1 MAAKTK
7 AAKTPSAKKRPAGRA
22 RKSPRTAPH
31 APKPARPKVKATS
44 PRGAA
49 AAPAVP
55 SRIIFSEVPWRA
67 VAKGAREK
75 SLERGGTKLRLLE
88 LLGTF
93 EEPVWCLKGHAGVVL
108 EGTLELLMD
117 GGPARYSE
125 GQGFLLLPG
134 EDRHRATALT
144 KRVLL
149 FVVDFEL
156 PEEPFPRFY

>member
-7 AAKTPSAKKRPAGRA
+7 TAKRPPAKTRAAAPA
-22 RKSPRTAPH
+22 RKSSRTAPH
-31 APKPARPKVKATS
+31 APKPARPRVKATS

-49 AAPAVP
+49 PAPAVP
-55 SRIIFSEVPWRA
+55 SRIIFAEAPWTA

-88 LLGTF
+88 LLDSI
-93 EEPVWCLKGHAGVVL
+93 EEPAWCLKGHAGVVL
-108 EGTLELLMD
+108 EGTLELALD
-117 GGPARYSE
+117 SGPARYSE

-149 FVVDFEL
+149 FVVDFEV